1 MINPIITNNV
11 INNASI
17 DALKT
22 LAKELIK
29 HIDLSYDYNDASK
42 NEILNILITGKV
54 KTKND
59 IDADFIIEN
68 IDGLLHSTEN
78 IIKDDIEVVDVNN
91 IRCTVF
97 VKFNKKYGNNEIRD
111 VTEEI
116 SWINHPEIIKK
127 S

>member
-11 INNASI
+11 INNAST

-29 HIDLSYDYNDASK
+29 HIDLSYDYNDMCK
-42 NEILNILITGKV
+42 NEILNILITGKI

-59 IDADFIIEN
+59 IDVDFIIKN
-68 IDGLLHSTEN
+68 IDGLLYSIEGV
-78 IIKDDIEVVDVNN
+78 IRDDIEVVDVNN
-91 IRCTVF
+91 IKCTVL
-97 VKFNKKYGNNEIRD
+97 VKFNKKYSNDEIRD
-111 VTEEI
+111 ITEEI